1 MNRQADHLMTE
12 LNINIRSATL
22 ADLDLLL
29 SFIAQKAEFD
39 GQLPNLRATPENLRH
54 TLFANSPL
62 AQVLLAEANKIAVGF
77 ALFYFTYSS
86 FLAKPSLWI
95 DDLFVRP
102 SMRHQGIGTVLME
115 QIFQIAR
122 AKNCGRIEWTVATQN
137 VPAIVFYQKHQAQIL
152 ERIRVCRVEL

>member
-1 MNRQADHLMTE
+1 MTE
-12 LNINIRSATL
+12 IDIDIRAATL

-39 GQLPNLRATPENLRH
+39 GQLSQLQATPETLCQ
-54 TLFANSPL
+54 TLFAEAPL
-62 AQVLLAEANKIAVGF
+62 AQALLAEVNKIVIGF

-95 DDLFVRP
+95 DDLFVQ
-102 SMRHQGIGTVLME
+102 SQMRNQGIGTALMQE
-115 QIFQIAR
+115 IFQIAQSQ
-122 AKNCGRIEWTVATQN
+122 NCGRIEWTVATQN
-137 VPAIVFYQKHQAQIL
+137 VNAIAFYQKHQAQIL

>member
-1 MNRQADHLMTE
+1 MTE
-12 LNINIRSATL
+12 LDIDIRAATL

-39 GQLPNLRATPENLRH
+39 GQLSQLQATPETLRQ
-54 TLFANSPL
+54 TLFAEALL
-62 AQVLLAEANKIAVGF
+62 AQALLAEVNKVAIGF

-95 DDLFVRP
+95 DDLFVQP
-102 SMRHQGIGTVLME
+102 HMRNQGIGTALM
-115 QIFQIAR
+115 QHIFKIAQSQ
-122 AKNCGRIEWTVATQN
+122 NCGRIEWTVATQN
-137 VPAIVFYQKHQAQIL
+137 VNAIAFYQKHQAQIL

>member
-1 MNRQADHLMTE
+1 MTE
-12 LNINIRSATL
+12 LDIEIRGATL

-39 GQLPNLRATPENLRH
+39 GQRSKLKATPENLRC

-62 AQVLLAEANKIAVGF
+62 AQVLFAEANKIAVGF
-77 ALFYFTYSS
+77 ALFYFSYSS

-95 DDLFVRP
+95 DDLFVQPHIRN
-102 SMRHQGIGTVLME
+102 QGIGTALMQ
-115 QIFQIAR
+115 QIFQIAH

-137 VPAIVFYQKHQAQIL
+137 VSAIAFYQKHQAQIL

>member
-1 MNRQADHLMTE
+1 MTE
-12 LNINIRSATL
+12 LDIEIRGATL

-29 SFIAQKAEFD
+29 SLIAQKAEFD
-39 GQLPNLRATPENLRH
+39 GQRSKLQATPENFRR

-62 AQVLLAEANKIAVGF
+62 AQVLFAEANKIAVGF
-77 ALFYFTYSS
+77 ALFYFSYSS

-95 DDLFVRP
+95 DDLFVQPHIRD
-102 SMRHQGIGTVLME
+102 RGIGTALMQ
-115 QIFQIAR
+115 QIFQIAH

-137 VPAIVFYQKHQAQIL
+137 VSAIAFYQKHQAQIL